1 METVDS
7 TLEQTEQRWQLLLFI
22 VLCIVYYSWWV
33 YGDCKQHIRA
43 DRAAL
48 AAPVVD
54 CIVYFVLQ
62 LVSLW
67 RL

>member
-7 TLEQTEQRWQLLLFI
+7 TLEQTEQRLQLLLLI

-33 YGDCKQHIRA
+33 YEDCRQYIRA

-48 AAPVVD
+48 AAYVVD